1 MFEIYKFEF
10 DNDFI
15 SQDELRSYIGMGLI
29 TQAEY
34 HEIVDDKHEEANQA
48 TEGQA
53 NSPKLRNLDW
63 AVHARKGIV
72 VVS

>member
-15 SQDELRSYIGMGLI
+15 SQDELRSYIDMDLI

-34 HEIVDDKHEEANQA
+34 QEIVGGSNEEAKPV
-48 TEGQA
+48 EG
-53 NSPKLRNLDW
+53 
-63 AVHARKGIV
+63 
-72 VVS
+72 

>member
-15 SQDELRSYIGMGLI
+15 NQDELRSYVDMGLI

-34 HEIVDDKHEEANQA
+34 QEIVGGTNEKVKPV
-48 TEGQA
+48 EG
-53 NSPKLRNLDW
+53 
-63 AVHARKGIV
+63 
-72 VVS
+72 

>member
-34 HEIVDDKHEEANQA
+34 QEIVGGTNEEVKPV
-48 TEGQA
+48 EG
-53 NSPKLRNLDW
+53 
-63 AVHARKGIV
+63 
-72 VVS
+72 

>member
-15 SQDELRSYIGMGLI
+15 SQDELRSYIDMGLI

-34 HEIVDDKHEEANQA
+34 Q
-48 TEGQA
+48 
-53 NSPKLRNLDW
+53 
-63 AVHARKGIV
+63 GIV
-72 VVS
+72 GGTNEEVKPVEG

>member
-15 SQDELRSYIGMGLI
+15 SQDELRSYIDMGLI

-34 HEIVDDKHEEANQA
+34 QEIVGGTNEKVKPV
-48 TEGQA
+48 EG
-53 NSPKLRNLDW
+53 
-63 AVHARKGIV
+63 
-72 VVS
+72 

>member
-48 TEGQA
+48 TEG
-53 NSPKLRNLDW
+53 
-63 AVHARKGIV
+63 
-72 VVS
+72 

>member
-15 SQDELRSYIGMGLI
+15 NQDELRSYIDMGLI

-34 HEIVDDKHEEANQA
+34 QEIVGGTNDEREAQPTAQDQPPTTCNFGNCYGGYR
-48 TEGQA
+48 TY
-53 NSPKLRNLDW
+53 PDF
-63 AVHARKGIV
+63 
-72 VVS
+72 

>member
-15 SQDELRSYIGMGLI
+15 SQDELRSYIDMGLI

-34 HEIVDDKHEEANQA
+34 QEIVGDTNEEVKPV
-48 TEGQA
+48 EG
-53 NSPKLRNLDW
+53 
-63 AVHARKGIV
+63 
-72 VVS
+72 